1 MGERLANEA
10 NLPSQ
15 HNNDPVNGNVSNV
28 YILISVYSWLK
39 EKSFCV
45 KLA

>member
-1 MGERLANEA
+1 MGERLASEA

-15 HNNDPVNGNVSNV
+15 HNNDPVNDNVSNV
-28 YILISVYSWLK
+28 YIGYVYI
-39 EKSFCV
+39 SFCV